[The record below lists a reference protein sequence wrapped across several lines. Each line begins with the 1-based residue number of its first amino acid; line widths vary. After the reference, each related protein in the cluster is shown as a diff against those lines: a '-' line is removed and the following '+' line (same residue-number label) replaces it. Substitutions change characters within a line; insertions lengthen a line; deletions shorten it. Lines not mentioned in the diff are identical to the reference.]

1 MPPRKAA
8 PASAPPSPPH
18 APITAPNPSAISKR
32 KLPGFI
38 RQGAAK
44 LAKKSVSFDEPVMS
58 EISVVQPLE
67 VDSVTAPWEE
77 LVTIPWVEVLDSS
90 LKEGQVSQ
98 EVDSKLVTA
107 PWVEVVDSNLEEVE
121 MSSEDAC
128 LVLENMY
135 DVFQKLSEECQDRVL
150 ETKEKRAMNG
160 GPTPPSSQ
168 DSVDSANSAN
178 SNQFDLALSS
188 ATDFAESSEIFDF
201 IFEYISDHQKDI
213 YGRISTGE
221 ITRVAA
227 EAFLRNAPR
236 DLLAIL
242 ETALMEAERK
252 VNHFSA

>member
-1 MPPRKAA
+1 MNSNSLKAPPMPPRKAA

-18 APITAPNPSAISKR
+18 APITAPHSNVISKR

-38 RQGAAK
+38 RQSEAK
-44 LAKKSVSFDEPVMS
+44 VAKKSVSFDELS
-58 EISVVQPLE
+58 EISKKESLPLE
-67 VDSVTAPWEE
+67 DVE
-77 LVTIPWVEVLDSS
+77 LVTIPWAEVEVV
-90 LKEGQVSQ
+90 E
-98 EVDSKLVTA
+98 LVTA
-107 PWVEVVDSNLEEVE
+107 PWVEVVEVMEVVEEGEV
-121 MSSEDAC
+121 SSEDAC

-160 GPTPPSSQ
+160 GPTPPTSQ

-178 SNQFDLALSS
+178 SNKFDLALSS
-188 ATDFAESSEIFDF
+188 ATDYAESSEIFDF
-201 IFEYISDHQKDI
+201 IFQYISDHQKNI

-227 EAFLRNAPR
+227 EAFLMNAPR
-236 DLLAIL
+236 DLLQIL
-242 ETALMEAERK
+242 EIALMEAERK